1 MPAIISVPESRTD
14 KIKLKLSKKRLV
26 ADSRVIGLD
35 SEGYRFSC
43 HIDGD
48 ILTVTRIDE
57 DAEEGWSE
65 ELHFR
70 VYDKDVERVPDFTS
84 RRYRYHGLDNEKPPY
99 DVEEVVVDH
108 AVKSIKKEAFANFK
122 ELKKVKMFDNVER
135 IEKYAFF
142 CCESLEN
149 IKLSRALQF
158 IGERAFFRCGSIH
171 CLYLPSSVQDI
182 ELEAF
187 SDCRELKI
195 LVLPTKISLK
205 RIGDRIAQYCR
216 KLLTDKSMQY
226 EKGCP
231 APNNRQINSWIK
243 HRYDNLPLVRL
254 CANPNVTS
262 NLVRSFVDDYGTEAF
277 SETDDNYGFTPLHIL
292 TRYNGFATQDTTIAC
307 FEANP
312 RALNAS
318 DDTGFTPLDNLCSN
332 VFQSLFDSFKING
345 KNQLDLGKRGNETV
359 TTGCG

>member
-1 MPAIISVPESRTD
+1 MPAIISVPESRAV
-14 KIKLKLSKKRLV
+14 KIKLKLSKTGLV
-26 ADSRVIGLD
+26 VDSRVIGLD
-35 SEGYRFSC
+35 SEGYKFSC
-43 HIDGD
+43 LIDGD
-48 ILTVTRIDE
+48 TLTVRRIGE

-70 VYDKDVERVPDFTS
+70 VYDPEFERVPDFTV
-84 RRYRYHGLDNEKPPY
+84 RRYRYHGLPYEKPPF
-99 DVEEVVVDH
+99 DAEEVVVDQS
-108 AVKSIKKEAFANFK
+108 VKAILKEAFANC
-122 ELKKVKMFDNVER
+122 KKVKRVNMFDNVER

-149 IKLSRALQF
+149 IKLSRSLNF
-158 IGERAFFRCGSIH
+158 IGERAFFRCGSIQ

-195 LVLPTKISLK
+195 LILPTKISLK

-226 EKGCP
+226 EKGSP

-254 CANPNVTS
+254 CANPNVTA
-262 NLVRSFVDDYGTEAF
+262 NLVRSFVDDYGTDAF

-292 TRYNGFATQDTTIAC
+292 TRFNGFATQDTTIAC

-332 VFQSLFDSFKING
+332 VFQSFFDSFKMNG
-345 KNQLDLGKRGNETV
+345 RNQLESV
-359 TTGCG
+359 STGRR